1 MLDALNTSSWRI
13 FPQSNIDVVQAEEDL
28 TLMARSLQTKILTGR
43 YHTILLNDYFCEDI
57 HWDVFCQDLV
67 RFYEQGGTVILHA
80 SNTCI
85 FDKTNKYFGTQWDG
99 FAYFR
104 AVHSQTA
111 AGKEIFP
118 EARKLEQF
126 SVKSNMMHD
135 IPEKEKLWCTAANRT
150 QSMVPMMAGNDA
162 HPGSTS
168 VAMHEGEGGGRVFFF
183 GDVNWEPATLEL
195 MQLACKKASQRSTTT
210 SRVTAEI
217 FEKAVQLKTDGNGH
231 FAGGRCEQA
240 VEKYSEALKLLG
252 HPQVSAHREEAS
264 KIASNLAQV
273 YLAQKDYLYAH
284 KAATDAIGFDA
295 RNYKALFR
303 RAKALESL
311 SFQDFPNRFED
322 AIEDLEECLRVQRE
336 DGAAIS
342 ATTSYLSQLRA
353 TAKSRPKNTF
363 ERNFQKTMFSQGLG
377 SAFPSSDSGQNA
389 SAWATGLSEAE
400 KYEWLVDCYRMR
412 VDDDYAW
419 GGGNLH
425 GLYNGDA
432 SNDEIVC
439 DFWVFCKQAKEVG
452 AVPSDWQWDRFL
464 DVASNHLRYA
474 FEKEDATEKWGGENV
489 FSAMM
494 GGRSLRFTAEQIYG
508 SSIQAMEDSTR
519 TEELNDHIASSN
531 FFQEPSNFDG
541 LGGAACWNR
550 LRRMP
555 CPQY

>member
-1 MLDALNTSSWRI
+1 M
-13 FPQSNIDVVQAEEDL
+13 
-28 TLMARSLQTKILTGR
+28 
-43 YHTILLNDYFCEDI
+43 
-57 HWDVFCQDLV
+57 
-67 RFYEQGGTVILHA
+67 
-80 SNTCI
+80 
-85 FDKTNKYFGTQWDG
+85 
-99 FAYFR
+99 
-104 AVHSQTA
+104 
-111 AGKEIFP
+111 
-118 EARKLEQF
+118 
-126 SVKSNMMHD
+126 
-135 IPEKEKLWCTAANRT
+135 
-150 QSMVPMMAGNDA
+150 
-162 HPGSTS
+162 
-168 VAMHEGEGGGRVFFF
+168 
-183 GDVNWEPATLEL
+183 
-195 MQLACKKASQRSTTT
+195 
-210 SRVTAEI
+210 
-217 FEKAVQLKTDGNGH
+217 
-231 FAGGRCEQA
+231 
-240 VEKYSEALKLLG
+240 
-252 HPQVSAHREEAS
+252 
-264 KIASNLAQV
+264 
-273 YLAQKDYLYAH
+273 
-284 KAATDAIGFDA
+284 
-295 RNYKALFR
+295 
-303 RAKALESL
+303 
-311 SFQDFPNRFED
+311 
-322 AIEDLEECLRVQRE
+322 QRE

-464 DVASNHLRYA
+464 DVASKHLRYA